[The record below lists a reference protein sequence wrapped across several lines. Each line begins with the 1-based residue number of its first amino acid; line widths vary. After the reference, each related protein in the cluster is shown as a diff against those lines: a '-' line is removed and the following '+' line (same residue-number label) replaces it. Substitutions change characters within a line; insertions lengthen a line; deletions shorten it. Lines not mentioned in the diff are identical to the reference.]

1 MPVRRIS
8 IVNVALELYSYLAV
22 ICGSIIVII
31 ASSSVRRGHPVAVA
45 GLWAADH
52 LHVELFVIDDG
63 APYAIYPDHYK
74 GVYILTEAI
83 ERDSNRIDV
92 KVLGHTPVLRL
103 ITT

>member
-1 MPVRRIS
+1 MIAISAWRGRPV
-8 IVNVALELYSYLAV
+8 A
-22 ICGSIIVII
+22 I
-31 ASSSVRRGHPVAVA
+31 ARVWAAGQCHPAAGQCRPVAVA

-63 APYAIYPDHYK
+63 APYAVYPDHYK

-92 KVLGHTPVLRL
+92 KVAPPAPLGCARVLL
-103 ITT
+103 EYP